1 MRAPALCLLSL
12 LLLLAV
18 GRANA
23 ERLEVVADVWCPF
36 NCQPDAPLPGY
47 VVELLKAVFPDDN
60 IDYRVLPWKRALL
73 QTRNGLSSAAIAAT
87 QYMAVQEHLQIG
99 QESIGYSYDCL
110 YVAAGSPLK
119 YQGRADDLNAL
130 RRLGIVLGYD
140 YSEGLG
146 EWLARPSNKAK
157 VFSESGDEPA
167 ARNLRKLSRGYL
179 DGMIEDRSVMN
190 YLLLNSEFAGRV
202 VSAGCNQSLPLYVAF
217 APQQAKGA
225 ERAAQLD
232 RGIVA
237 LRQSGELAR
246 ILAKYGLQD
255 WAR

>member
-1 MRAPALCLLSL
+1 MRAPAVCLLSL
-12 LLLLAV
+12 MLLLAV

-47 VVELLKAVFPDDN
+47 VVELLKAAFPDDS
-60 IDYRVLPWKRALL
+60 IEYRVLPWKRAIL

-87 QYMAVQEHLQIG
+87 QSMAEEAHLPIG
-99 QESIGYSYDCL
+99 QEPIGYSYDCL
-110 YVAAGSPLK
+110 YVAAGSPVK
-119 YQGRADDLNAL
+119 YQGRADDLSSLN
-130 RRLGIVLGYD
+130 RVGIALGYE
-140 YSEGLG
+140 YAEGLG

-157 VFSESGDEPA
+157 VISESGDEPA
-167 ARNLRKLSRGYL
+167 ARNLRKLSRGNL

-190 YLLLNSEFAGRV
+190 YLLLNAEFSGRV
-202 VSAGCNQSLPLYVAF
+202 VSAGCNQSLALYVAF
-217 APQQAKGA
+217 APQQGKGA
-225 ERAAQLD
+225 ERAAQFD

-237 LRQSGELAR
+237 LRQSGDLAR

-255 WAR
+255 WAH

>member
-1 MRAPALCLLSL
+1 MRASAVCLFSLML
-12 LLLLAV
+12 LLTV
-18 GRANA
+18 GRVNA

-47 VVELLKAVFPDDN
+47 VVELLKAAFPDDS
-60 IDYRVLPWKRALL
+60 IDYRVLPWKRAIL
-73 QTRNGLSSAAIAAT
+73 QARNGLSSAALAAT
-87 QYMAVQEHLQIG
+87 QDMADEAHLQVG
-99 QESIGYSYDCL
+99 QQPIGYSYDCL
-110 YVAAGSPLK
+110 YVAAGNDAK
-119 YQGRADDLNAL
+119 YQGHADDLNSL
-130 RRLGIVLGYD
+130 NRVGIALGYD

-146 EWLARPSNKAK
+146 EWLAHSGNKAK

-167 ARNLRKLSRGYL
+167 ARNLRKLSRSQL

-190 YLLLNSEFAGRV
+190 YLLLNSEFSGRV
-202 VSAGCNQSLPLYVAF
+202 VSAGCSQSLALYVAF
-217 APQQAKGA
+217 APQQGKGA

-232 RGIVA
+232 RGIVT

-255 WAR
+255 WSH

>member
-1 MRAPALCLLSL
+1 MRAPARCLLSL
-12 LLLLAV
+12 SLLLA
-18 GRANA
+18 AWPAHA

-47 VVELLKAVFPDDN
+47 VVELLKAVFPGDS
-60 IDYRVLPWKRALL
+60 IDYRVLPWKRAIL
-73 QTRNGLSSAAIAAT
+73 QTRNGLSSAALAST
-87 QYMAVQEHLQIG
+87 QSMAEEAHLQIG
-99 QESIGYSYDCL
+99 QEPIGYSYDCL
-110 YVAAGSPLK
+110 YVAAGRPAK
-119 YQGRADDLNAL
+119 YQGRADDLNSL
-130 RRLGIVLGYD
+130 SRVGIALGYD
-140 YSEGLG
+140 YAEGLG
-146 EWLARPSNKAK
+146 EWLARSDNKAK

-167 ARNLRKLSRGYL
+167 ARNLRKLSRGNL

-217 APQQAKGA
+217 APQQAKGT

-232 RGIVA
+232 QGIVA

-255 WAR
+255 WSH

>member
-12 LLLLAV
+12 LLLVA

-47 VVELLKAVFPDDN
+47 VVELLKAVFPGDS

-87 QYMAVQEHLQIG
+87 QDMAVQEHLQIG
-99 QESIGYSYDCL
+99 QEPIGYSYDCL
-110 YVAAGSPLK
+110 YVAAGNAVK
-119 YQGRADDLNAL
+119 YQGRADDLNSL
-130 RRLGIVLGYD
+130 SRVGIALGYE
-140 YSEGLG
+140 YTEGLG
-146 EWLARPSNKAK
+146 EWLARPGNKTK

-167 ARNLRKLSRGYL
+167 ARNLRRLSDGYL
-179 DGMIEDRSVMN
+179 DGMIEDLSVMN

-202 VSAGCNQSLPLYVAF
+202 LSVGCNQSLPLYVAF

-225 ERAAQLD
+225 ARAAQLD
-232 RGIVA
+232 QGIVA
-237 LRQSGELAR
+237 LRESGELTR

-255 WAR
+255 W